1 MDCSAHQRIKTIIG
15 DTADK
20 QAIHDPPSETPS
32 TRNPYDIIGQTEN
45 ILDARSHLHSHRVF
59 VDHLHTDL
67 Q

>member
-1 MDCSAHQRIKTIIG
+1 MDWAVDQPIKPIIG

-20 QAIHDPPSETPS
+20 QVIHEPANETPS
-32 TRNPYDIIGQTEN
+32 PRNPYDIIGQTEN